1 MLRCEK
7 CREPWS
13 RLADVCLRCAHPVPL
28 DDAPR
33 PSAESTPV
41 LSFAPET
48 DELDDEDDEGA
59 TLADVHAPRVRRL
72 KTGEKAIDLALKGGF
87 ASCGAY
93 LLTGEPA
100 AGKTTLALRAIVIAA
115 GQVFSWEMPL
125 PLLAILAMKQ
135 KLPPAGILA
144 SRPATLEI
152 ALRRAERAR
161 GLLVLDSLQE
171 VPGCPNPEQ
180 AFRAFLDA
188 TKPARETGKLCLV
201 AISQRNKEG
210 SASGSKA
217 LEHLADGVIDLA
229 KHEVRI
235 TKHRFGIEQT
245 RPRA

>member
-7 CREPWS
+7 CRDAWS
-13 RLADVCLRCAHPVPL
+13 SLADVCLRCAHPVPL
-28 DDAPR
+28 DDGHR
-33 PSAESTPV
+33 PLVSAW
-41 LSFAPET
+41 LNNPEN
-48 DELDDEDDEGA
+48 DDEPDDDEDEGA

-72 KTGEKAIDLALKGGF
+72 KTGERAIDLALKGGF
-87 ASCGAY
+87 ASCGTY

-125 PLLAILAMKQ
+125 PLLAILAAKQ

-144 SRPATLEI
+144 SRPATLAI
-152 ALRRAERAR
+152 ALSRAERAR

-171 VPGCPNPEQ
+171 VPGCSSPEQ
-180 AFRAFLDA
+180 ALRAFLDV
-188 TKPARETGKLCLV
+188 TQHARETGKLCLV

-210 SASGSKA
+210 GTSGSKA

-229 KHEVRI
+229 VDEVRI
-235 TKHRFGIEQT
+235 VKHRFGIVVT